1 MQLIIYIVF
10 VLFFSLNNQFACN
23 PSAETKSQRPKS
35 PIANLALNKLE
46 KRTNP
51 IQIQIISDIP
61 VPNGYERVEI
71 KDLSFAQYLRNLPLN
86 TDDHTVYSYDG
97 SIIMGKNGYQYAV
110 IDMDIG
116 KRDLQQCA
124 DAVMR
129 LRAEYL
135 YHQKKYT
142 EIHFN
147 FLSDGKPRYYTNY
160 AKQDRNY
167 PKFRKYMDYIF
178 AYANTG
184 SLKKELKQVIQIEDI
199 QIGDIFI
206 QTGVP
211 FGHAVIV
218 VDLAEKKQ
226 TGEKIF
232 MVAQSFMPAQSIHIM
247 KNRNKNL
254 SPWYSVNFGNSLT
267 LPSWKF
273 YPSDLK
279 RF

>member
-10 VLFFSLNNQFACN
+10 IIFFSLNIQLACN
-23 PSAETKSQRPKS
+23 QGGAESKKPVVVMELDKVE
-35 PIANLALNKLE
+35 ILANI
-46 KRTNP
+46 
-51 IQIQIISDIP
+51 IQMQKISDIP
-61 VPNGYERVEI
+61 EPDGYERVQV
-71 KDLSFAQYLRNLPLN
+71 KDLSFAKYLRNLALN
-86 TDDHTVYSYDG
+86 TEDNTVYSYDG
-97 SIIMGKNGYQYAV
+97 SVIMGKDGYQYAV

-135 YHQKKYT
+135 YHQKKYA

-160 AKQDRNY
+160 AKEDRNY
-167 PKFRKYMDYIF
+167 PKFRKYMNYIF

-184 SLKKELKQVIQIEDI
+184 SLKNELKKVNKIEDI

-218 VDLAEKKQ
+218 VDVAKERQ
-226 TGEKIF
+226 TGKKIF
-232 MVAQSFMPAQSIHIM
+232 MVAQSFMPAQSIHII
-247 KNRNKNL
+247 KNVNSDLN
-254 SPWYSVNFGNSLT
+254 PWYSVDFGKTLV
-267 LPSWKF
+267 LPSWTF
-273 YPSDLK
+273 YPSDLR